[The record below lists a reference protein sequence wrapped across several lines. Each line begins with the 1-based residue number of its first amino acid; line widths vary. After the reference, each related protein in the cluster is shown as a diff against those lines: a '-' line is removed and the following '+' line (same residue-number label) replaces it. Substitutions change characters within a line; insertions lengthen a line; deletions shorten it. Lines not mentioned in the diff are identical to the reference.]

1 MSLSFRVTARDGLAR
16 TGVLTTPHAAVE
28 TPAFLPVG
36 TQGSVKG
43 LDPQELTAMGAR
55 LLLANTY
62 HLYLRP
68 GAGVVRRL
76 GGLHRF
82 MQWPGG
88 ILTDSGGFQIL
99 SLSSLRQVDDQGVV
113 FRSHLDGSLH
123 ALTPEGAVAIQEE
136 LGADII
142 TVLDECLPYPVEEA
156 RAADSVRR
164 TLDWARRC
172 RESHRTDQALFAIVQ
187 GATFPRLRRRCAE
200 ELAALDFPG
209 YAVGGLSVGEPKELT
224 WEVLGETTAHL
235 PPEKP
240 RYLMGVGEP
249 ADLLA
254 GVATG
259 VDLFD
264 CVLPTRLGRH
274 GMLLTARGRLSVRS
288 ARFAQDASP
297 PDPDC
302 GCTVC
307 RRFSRAYLRH
317 LFRSGELLGP
327 RLASQHNVYF
337 LLRLMAQARDAI
349 RAGSLAEFT
358 GSFLAHYRENA
369 WRKGC
374 VT

>member
-1 MSLSFRVTARDGLAR
+1 MSLNFRVTARDGSAR

-55 LLLANTY
+55 MLLANTY

-99 SLSSLRQVDDQGVV
+99 SLSSLRRVDDQGVV

-164 TLDWARRC
+164 TLDWAGRC

-187 GATFPRLRRRCAE
+187 GATFPKLRRRCAE
-200 ELAALDFPG
+200 ELAALDFAG

-224 WEVLGETTAHL
+224 WEVLEETTAHL
-235 PPEKP
+235 PSEKP

-254 GVATG
+254 GVAAG

-337 LLRLMAQARDAI
+337 LLRLMEQVRDAI
-349 RAGSLAEFT
+349 PAGNLAEFT
-358 GSFLAHYRENA
+358 GSFLARYRENA